1 MRYDLRFKNPRKATG
16 PGFIPVK
23 VIKFTSN
30 IIDSHQY
37 NLMIKDLE
45 KTNTKTELVRP
56 MMKESILNGS
66 KHSKWNV

>member
-37 NLMIKDLE
+37 NLMIKDPE

-56 MMKESILNGS
+56 IS
-66 KHSKWNV
+66 KKDERKYSKWK